1 MDFKEIIILL
11 TATIFVILF
20 LSSASAKITNDINL
34 TDSTNNSD
42 KLGCC
47 SVVIQ
52 LEGNESVI
60 SFRRDAD
67 NEADINITE
76 DTWDGI
82 HVLKQYKES
91 GGYFVQV
98 IITSDGWVL
107 GYGGIDDGIH
117 NEEIE
122 NITKEI
128 VSKKDINDE
137 DLQKIQDIKSIFGL
151 GHVVIK
157 APNGDY
163 GVAMADRHFK
173 GHLEKGD
180 YLSIPNRY
188 KYARFGTLDDNNAHP
203 VDSAIKLATSDVFGL
218 NRRDI
223 MTYHYQPINNDTYS
237 GAKIDLFVSNDDG
250 ASHGQNN
257 GKSVDNFYFNGK
269 FHNKTE
275 IPLAPEK
282 MYAGSQMFGSQHESQ
297 SENQTLSIILLL
309 ISIIAIFLIVLR
321 FDYKKR
327 RKNSDLYLKLQKK
340 WR

>member
-1 MDFKEIIILL
+1 MYFTPHHKSKRVVNMDFKKILILL
-11 TATIFVILF
+11 IATTFIILF
-20 LSSASAKITNDINL
+20 LSSASAKIMNDTNL
-34 TDSTNNSD
+34 TDNTNSSD
-42 KLGCC
+42 KIGCC

-67 NEADINITE
+67 DEADINITE
-76 DTWDGI
+76 ETWNGI
-82 HVLKQYKES
+82 QVLKQYKES

-107 GYGGIDDGIH
+107 GYGGKDDGDY
-117 NEEIE
+117 NKEIE
-122 NITKEI
+122 NITKDM
-128 VSKKDINDE
+128 VNHKNINDE
-137 DLQKIQDIKSIFGL
+137 DLQKIQDIKKGFRL

-188 KYARFGTLDDNNAHP
+188 KYVRFGTLDDPTHP
-203 VDSAIKLATSDVFGL
+203 VESAIKLATSDVFGL

-223 MTYHYQPINNDTYS
+223 MTYHYKPINNDTYS

-250 ASHGQNN
+250 SMHNLNN
-257 GKSVDNFYFNGK
+257 GNLVDNFYFNGK

-275 IPLAPEK
+275 IPTAPEK
-282 MYAGSQMFGSQHESQ
+282 MYVGSQMFESTN
-297 SENQTLSIILLL
+297 ENQTLSAILL
-309 ISIIAIFLIVLR
+309 IVSIIAIFLIYLKL
-321 FDYKKR
+321 DYKKR
-327 RKNSDLYLKLQKK
+327 R
-340 WR
+340 